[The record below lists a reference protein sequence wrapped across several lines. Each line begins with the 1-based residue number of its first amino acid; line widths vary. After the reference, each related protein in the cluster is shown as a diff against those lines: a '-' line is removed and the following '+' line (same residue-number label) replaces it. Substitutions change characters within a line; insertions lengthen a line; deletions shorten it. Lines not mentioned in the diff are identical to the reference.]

1 MKTLIVR
8 FFRLIFAQFHAE
20 MDILET
26 FLVERL
32 KYKKDCD
39 YYRMDGTISPE
50 VRTHMCDRFNNK
62 ANKNVK

>member
-1 MKTLIVR
+1 
-8 FFRLIFAQFHAE
+8 

-32 KYKKDCD
+32 KYTKDRD

-62 ANKNVK
+62 NNKNVK